1 MDRLKPMNYFQL
13 FALTPSFEIDLVE
26 LKTKYLDLQRAVH
39 PDKFAN
45 ASERERLI
53 SVQKAAQIN
62 DAFSVLNANDSRA
75 QYLLELAGFELA
87 HETQT
92 LKDPMFLMQQ
102 MELREALEDITSA
115 SDPEQALIDFQA
127 EISLYINE
135 INNQFVTLFSRNDT
149 DSLTTAADLV
159 RKLKFMLKLAQ
170 EALRVEEKIFAY

>member
-1 MDRLKPMNYFQL
+1 MNYFEL
-13 FALTPSFEIDLVE
+13 FALAPSFELDLVE
-26 LKTKYLDLQRAVH
+26 LKAKYLELQRAVH

-62 DAFSVLNANDSRA
+62 DAFTVLNATDSRA

-102 MELREALEDITSA
+102 MELRETLEDITSA
-115 SDPEQALIDFQA
+115 ADPEQALADFQD
-127 EISLYINE
+127 EITSYIKD
-135 INNQFVTLFSRNDT
+135 INQQFVTLFAKNDHA
-149 DSLTTAADLV
+149 SLSQAADLV
-159 RKLKFMLKLAQ
+159 RKIKFMLKLVQ